1 MELALTIVAIGSAL
15 GSLFIWGSMIV
26 SSRADDAAEDLSDRI
41 AHGDVIQIPTVS
53 SFHREGL

>member
-1 MELALTIVAIGSAL
+1 MELALTVVAIGSAL

-41 AHGDVIQIPTVS
+41 AHGDIIRLPTVS
-53 SFHREGL
+53 SFHDRGL